1 MGKARDLFGKHQTTL
16 AIAKSSYLITDGV
29 FSKTRN
35 PMYCGMFLLLLG
47 IGICFRNIYSILVSF
62 IFLFIMALFFVP
74 KEEKLMIESFG
85 QNYLDYMKAVKRWI

>member
-16 AIAKSSYLITDGV
+16 TMAKSSFLIKDGV

-47 IGICFRNIYSILVSF
+47 IGICFRNVFSILAPLV
-62 IFLFIMALFFVP
+62 FLFIIALFFVP
-74 KEEKLMIESFG
+74 KEEQLLLESFG
-85 QNYLDYMKAVKRWI
+85 QEYLDYRKTVKRWF